1 MEHWLFSRWKD
12 CGHSSLNFLF
22 RGKCHHTN
30 TTCGLLSLTWWE
42 FNWHRQPLKS
52 TTTRPPFLSL
62 EDYDPAQQL
71 IQIHLTQSF
80 KLCQFPATYP
90 QVLPPLW
97 ESPNILIFTTAWMYT
112 VKVISTEWG
121 NMGKQPGSRISMFC
135 YCLFLSWHSLSKSP
149 LCPSILVQFL
159 DLSPTCFLIQIHFKL
174 ALGAERIWSSNP
186 NKSDWVLFFKR
197 TFIEISY
204 NLINNNSRHRYHLLI
219 THL

>member
-1 MEHWLFSRWKD
+1 MMRTQLAWTT
-12 CGHSSLNFLF
+12 LN
-22 RGKCHHTN
+22 
-30 TTCGLLSLTWWE
+30 
-42 FNWHRQPLKS
+42 P

-71 IQIHLTQSF
+71 IQIHLTQSL
-80 KLCQFPATYP
+80 KLCQFPATCP

-97 ESPNILIFTTAWMYT
+97 ESPSILIFTTAWMYT
-112 VKVISTEWG
+112 VKVINTEWG

-135 YCLFLSWHSLSKSP
+135 YCLFPSWHSLSKSP
-149 LCPSILVQFL
+149 LCPSILVQSL

-197 TFIEISY
+197 RFIEISY
-204 NLINNNSRHRYHLLI
+204 NLINNSRR
-219 THL
+219 